1 MSDDDAALTPAQE
14 ELLGLWLAEEVPGVR
29 PGPERHV
36 PPRNRAEAALADIW
50 AEALEVPR
58 VGVADDYFALGGD
71 SVLAIVV
78 VARAAEAGL
87 DVSVRDLFEARTIAG
102 LSLTDDR
109 LRTTPS
115 PVTAADGPSATA
127 PSAAAADV
135 DLPLTPLQEGIL
147 FHSLTSGRQRD
158 GYLVQAHCLVT
169 GPVDLPLLRRAWEAV
184 LAAEPALR
192 TAFRLSGPE
201 GPRRWIAPVATLP
214 WTEKDWRDHDVR
226 AALAEHLRRDR
237 AAGFDLEHPPLSRV
251 AVFREAR
258 DRHRIVWTHHHLV
271 LDGWSQQIVLRAVLD
286 HYAGLAGAVSG
297 SPEQPLAT
305 NDPGLEA
312 PTVPPAVPSA
322 DEEAHWR
329 GLLAGARPTLL
340 VPDRNDAGEPQSPG
354 RAVATDVWPTGLV
367 TAVEAFAADTGVTVA
382 TVLTGCWGLVA
393 AARTGAEEAVFGLT
407 VSGRTPAEA
416 GVAERVGMFV
426 NTLATRVTAK
436 GPSTE
441 AWLRTLQR
449 RLSESRRHS
458 GTPLSR
464 AVRWSGHDRLFD
476 SLLVVENFP
485 TWLAPGTRV
494 AGLVVD
500 DIDVVLDEGYPV
512 VVEVAMYGGLA
523 VRLRH
528 DTSAVPPT
536 VAHEILGEM
545 CACVEQMVT
554 GAVRTPGE
562 LRTAVVG
569 RRADARDRAAH
580 VRRAKARDLLA
591 AVRRH
596 PVRGDEPGGTG

>member
-1 MSDDDAALTPAQE
+1 MSSDDAALTPAQE
-14 ELLGLWLAEEVPGVR
+14 ELLGLWLAEEVPGAR

-36 PPRNRAEAALADIW
+36 PPRNRAEAVLADIW
-50 AEALEVPR
+50 AEALEVPC

-109 LRTTPS
+109 LRTAPFL
-115 PVTAADGPSATA
+115 VTAADGPSATA
-127 PSAAAADV
+127 PYAAADV

-184 LAAEPALR
+184 HAAEPALR

-214 WTEKDWRDHDVR
+214 WTEEHWHDRDVR
-226 AALAEHLRRDR
+226 AALAEYLRRDR

-258 DRHRIVWTHHHLV
+258 DRHRIVWTHHHLL

-286 HYAGLAGAVSG
+286 HYAALAGAALG
-297 SPEQPLAT
+297 STQQPPAT
-305 NDPGLEA
+305 NEPGPATPAE
-312 PTVPPAVPSA
+312 PHAVPSP

-340 VPDRNDAGEPQSPG
+340 APDRNDTGEPQSPV

-407 VSGRTPAEA
+407 VSGRNPEEP
-416 GVAERVGMFV
+416 GVAARVGMFV
-426 NTLATRVTAK
+426 NTMATRVTAK

-449 RLSESRRHS
+449 RLTDSRRHS

-485 TWLAPGTRV
+485 MWLAQGTRV

-500 DIDVVLDEGYPV
+500 DIDVVLDEGYPL
-512 VVEVAMYGGLA
+512 VVEVATYGGLA

-536 VAHEILGEM
+536 AAHDILGELR
-545 CACVEQMVT
+545 ACVEQMVT
-554 GAVRTPGE
+554 GAVGTPGG
-562 LRTAVVG
+562 LRTAVVDH
-569 RRADARDRAAH
+569 RAGARDRAAH
-580 VRRAKARDLLA
+580 ARRAKARDLLA
-591 AVRRH
+591 TARRR